1 MATEPRPAI
10 MTLHNRSAQVLT
22 RIGDQM
28 AYAIRFFFANPGST
42 SSVNEEEMA
51 SFRKLNAHHGN
62 DPDIMASAV
71 QQKLQEIARRY
82 DARAAVLVRVDK
94 KMKFDA
100 DRVLQGTY
108 GLEILVSDQNGVPL
122 IPTGRVVISGVDN
135 EQIDCV
141 FEDKTIGAE

>member
-1 MATEPRPAI
+1 
-10 MTLHNRSAQVLT
+10 
-22 RIGDQM
+22 
-28 AYAIRFFFANPGST
+28 
-42 SSVNEEEMA
+42 
-51 SFRKLNAHHGN
+51 
-62 DPDIMASAV
+62 
-71 QQKLQEIARRY
+71 
-82 DARAAVLVRVDK
+82 
-94 KMKFDA
+94 MKFDA